1 MRARWTNIY
10 LDLFIKVAEYLPF
23 PFRKKKIS
31 TKQDIISTEISYQ
44 FLRTE
49 GSRLEV
55 K

>member
-10 LDLFIKVAEYLPF
+10 LDLFIKVAKYLPF
-23 PFRKKKIS
+23 SFRKKIS
-31 TKQDIISTEISYQ
+31 TKQDITSTEISYQ

-49 GSRLEV
+49 GSRVEG

>member
-23 PFRKKKIS
+23 SFRKKIS
-31 TKQDIISTEISYQ
+31 TKEDTTSTEISYQ

-49 GSRLEV
+49 GSRVEG